1 MQGIK
6 ALLTFVLTLAFPALV
21 SAGDT
26 LVLGVFAYRP
36 KAILEARYQPL
47 ADYLGRELGGTHVE
61 LRVLDQDEIEQALAA
76 RQLDLLF
83 TNPSHYI
90 VVRTR
95 FNLTGALAT
104 LISQENELSSSQLGG
119 VIIARDEPNA
129 PRDLR
134 ALRGRTIA
142 VPGLKYLGGY
152 QTQAYELQQAG
163 LEMPDDV
170 EFSVVGSHDAV
181 VKAVLEGSAS
191 AGFIR
196 SGLIEQI
203 RREGVMDI
211 SRLRV
216 INRQEA
222 PNFPYIV
229 STRLYPEWAFVA
241 LPHVDSRQVRKIA
254 SSLMLLE
261 AEHPVARSAGIA
273 GFAPPADY
281 LPVENV
287 MRSLHSPPFDRV
299 EPITWRAIW
308 ELHRFAV
315 IVVFVLLAVVMLLLG
330 LLARRNRELEQGSRA
345 LDQARL
351 AAEAASSTKSEFL
364 ANMSHEIRTPMNGV
378 MGMTQL
384 LLDTP
389 LNNEQHE
396 YARMIQHSA
405 ESLLCI
411 LNDILD
417 LSKIEAG
424 RLDVENI
431 AMDVHATARWAIG
444 LMAQRAR
451 DKGLALDCSIAQD
464 VPRWL
469 MGDPLRVRQV
479 LLNLIGNAIKFT
491 DRGAVTVELA
501 CTRADHALVVLECA
515 VRDTGIGIPADKIP
529 SLFSPFTQVDASVT
543 RRFGGTGLGLSIS
556 RRLVEL
562 MGGEIGVESQ
572 EGTGSRFWF
581 RLPCQRV
588 VLPIDVAPKIE
599 SVDALLRSGRILVV
613 DDSPINRKIAAAMLA
628 KHGHLVESAENGR
641 EALQRLAES
650 PYDLV
655 LMDCQMPVMDGYEAT
670 LRLRAGDP
678 PVLDC
683 RVPVIAMTASAM
695 AEDRQRCMAAGMDD
709 FISKPVSEAEL
720 LRAVAEALEKRPVVA

>member
-1 MQGIK
+1 LRGIK
-6 ALLTFVLTLAFPALV
+6 ALLTFVLAIVFPAI
-21 SAGDT
+21 AFAADT

-36 KAILEARYQPL
+36 KEILEARYQPL
-47 ADYLGRELGGTHVE
+47 AEYLGRELGGTHVE

-104 LISQENELSSSQLGG
+104 LVSQENALSSSQLGG
-119 VIIARDEPNA
+119 VIIASDVPNA
-129 PRDLR
+129 PASLR
-134 ALRGRTIA
+134 ELRGRRIA

-152 QTQAYELQQAG
+152 QTQAFELQQAG
-163 LEMPDDV
+163 LEVPDDV

-181 VKAVLEGSAS
+181 VKAVLEGSVE

-203 RREGVMDI
+203 RQEGKMDI

-216 INRQEA
+216 LNRQEH
-222 PNFPYIV
+222 PGFPYVV

-308 ELHRFAV
+308 ELHRLAAILV
-315 IVVFVLLAVVMLLLG
+315 IVLLTVVVLLLG
-330 LLARRNRELEQGSRA
+330 QLARRNRELEQGSRA

-389 LNNEQHE
+389 LNKEQE
-396 YARMIQHSA
+396 DYARMIQHSA

-424 RLDVENI
+424 RLDLENI
-431 AMDVHATARWAIG
+431 AMDVHATANWAIG
-444 LMAQRAR
+444 LMVQRAR
-451 DKGLALDCSIAQD
+451 DKGLDLQCRIEPG

-469 MGDPLRVRQV
+469 MGDPLRLRQV

-491 DRGAVTVELA
+491 DRGSVVVELT
-501 CTRADHALVVLECA
+501 CPRADNAIVVLECA
-515 VRDTGIGIPADKIP
+515 VRDTGIGIPADKVP
-529 SLFSPFTQVDASVT
+529 GLFSPFTQVDASVT

-556 RRLVEL
+556 RRLVDL
-562 MGGEIGVESQ
+562 MGGEIGVESR
-572 EGTGSRFWF
+572 EGEGSRFWF

-588 VLPIDVAPKIE
+588 VLPIDTPPAVA
-599 SVDALLRSGRILVV
+599 VDVPSRCGRILVV
-613 DDSPINRKIAAAMLA
+613 DDSPINRKIATAMLG
-628 KHGHLVESAENGR
+628 KHGHLVETAENGR
-641 EALQRLAES
+641 EALQRLAETA
-650 PYDLV
+650 YDLV

-678 PVLDC
+678 PVLDGM
-683 RVPVIAMTASAM
+683 VPVIAMSASAM
-695 AEDRQRCMAAGMDD
+695 AEDRQRCIAAGMDD

-720 LRAVAEALEKRPVVA
+720 LRTVGEALSRRHSSA